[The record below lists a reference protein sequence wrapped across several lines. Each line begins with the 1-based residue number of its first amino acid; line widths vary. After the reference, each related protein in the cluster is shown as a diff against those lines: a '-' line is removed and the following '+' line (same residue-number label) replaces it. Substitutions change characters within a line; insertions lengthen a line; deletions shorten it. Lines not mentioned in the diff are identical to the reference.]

1 MDLVTVSA
9 NDTSYNK
16 LLKRELKEFVM
27 PKLKS
32 NDKIYLLMHN
42 NNYVSMVYFTQYL
55 DSFYINYIHTNPKYR
70 RQGHSLYL
78 VQKVMIAARASNCK
92 SIQVTILPDSGSD
105 YVFLKL
111 GFKYTSDNTSMTFN
125 LSV

>member
-16 LLKRELKEFVM
+16 LLKRDLKEFVM

-55 DSFYINYIHTNPKYR
+55 NSFYIN
-70 RQGHSLYL
+70 
-78 VQKVMIAARASNCK
+78 
-92 SIQVTILPDSGSD
+92 
-105 YVFLKL
+105 
-111 GFKYTSDNTSMTFN
+111 
-125 LSV
+125 